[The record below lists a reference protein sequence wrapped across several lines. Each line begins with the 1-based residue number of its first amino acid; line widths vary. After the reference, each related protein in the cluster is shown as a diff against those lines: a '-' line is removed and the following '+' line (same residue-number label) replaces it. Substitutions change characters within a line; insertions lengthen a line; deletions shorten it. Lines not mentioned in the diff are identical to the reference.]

1 VTVRYNV
8 SLSDS
13 LNEELDRAAEET
25 ETTKSDV
32 FRKALQLYLAA
43 RDGKRKGLTIGLVEP
58 ESKVM
63 QTEFI
68 GL

>member
-1 VTVRYNV
+1 MTVRYNV

-13 LNEELDRAAEET
+13 LNEELERAAEET

>member
-1 VTVRYNV
+1 MTVRYNV